1 MDDTKAERN
10 KLKRKTG
17 RNILTVAGDFNSPDI
32 DWQTLTTTNKRYP
45 SRVNQTYL
53 DIVADND
60 LEQMVDFPT
69 RKDKTTLDIILT
81 SHPSFKVRCKP
92 LPSVGNSDHD
102 IVLYDT
108 ALAPHR
114 SRPPRR
120 KIFLWKKA
128 DVEGMR
134 QDVKEFANT
143 YQYPDPSTPNALEQ
157 MWSDIKQMLSET
169 VEKRVPSKTSAA
181 RHTNPWITTS
191 IRRAIRRKQRAHKK
205 ARMTGKKKDVDRY
218 RRIQAQTRYEVR
230 QASRKYLEDV
240 SEDYRTNSKRFW
252 SYVKSK
258 KQEADG
264 VAPLKDKQGFLRSNS
279 QNKAE
284 ILGDQ
289 FRSVFTEEDTTSIPD
304 KGPSPYPDILP
315 IRVSE
320 AGHAPKSQN
329 NQPVDCGD
337 STEEEEEEE
346 EEEVDVV
353 LLDFSKAFDKVPH
366 QRLLRKLHHYGVRNN
381 TLGWIQLFLSVRIQQ
396 VVLKGEHS
404 SPSPVLSGVPQGT
417 VLGPLLFLTYIN
429 DLPDVVKDSNTR
441 LFADD
446 ALLYRNVCS
455 AKEQSL
461 LQADLDRLA
470 EWENTWQMSFNA
482 GKCNTLHVSPGRDL
496 SFRSAYTL
504 HEQTLVAVS
513 SAKYLGVSMA
523 KDLSW
528 TKHVEMVA
536 ANGNRTVGFL
546 RRNLKD
552 CTTEVRKATYTTMVR
567 PTLEYASTVWDPHTR
582 QDIDLLEKV
591 QKRAARFACNCYFE
605 RAPGTVT
612 DLLRKLQWDSLET
625 RRHHNRLGMLYRIEN
640 GLVDIPPSTLYRP
653 SHSRTSGRNST
664 AIFQEH
670 SKHPALHN
678 SFVPR
683 TVREWNKL
691 STETTTA
698 SSVVILLSRLRSSS
712 SDLQPPKA
720 GY

>member
-1 MDDTKAERN
+1 
-10 KLKRKTG
+10 
-17 RNILTVAGDFNSPDI
+17 
-32 DWQTLTTTNKRYP
+32 
-45 SRVNQTYL
+45 
-53 DIVADND
+53 
-60 LEQMVDFPT
+60 
-69 RKDKTTLDIILT
+69 
-81 SHPSFKVRCKP
+81 
-92 LPSVGNSDHD
+92 
-102 IVLYDT
+102 
-108 ALAPHR
+108 
-114 SRPPRR
+114 
-120 KIFLWKKA
+120 
-128 DVEGMR
+128 
-134 QDVKEFANT
+134 
-143 YQYPDPSTPNALEQ
+143 
-157 MWSDIKQMLSET
+157 MWSDIKQTLSET

-230 QASRKYLEDV
+230 QASRKYMEDVV

-289 FRSVFTEEDTTSIPD
+289 FRSVFTEEDTTSIPH
-304 KGPSPYPDILP
+304 KGPSPYPDMPP

-320 AGHAPKSQN
+320 AGVKKLLLNLQPCKATGPDNISAFVLKTTAQELSPLLTKLFQLSLDTEQVPSDWKQANIVPIFKKGDRNLPANYRPVSLTSITCKVLEHIVHSTIMDFFDRHQVLTDSQHGFRQRRSCETQLIITN
-329 NQPVDCGD
+329 HDIAKRLSMGAQ
-337 STEEEEEEE
+337 
-346 EEEVDVV
+346 VDVV

-381 TLGWIQLFLSVRIQQ
+381 TLGWIQSFLSGRIQQ
-396 VVLKGEHS
+396 VVLEGEHS

-504 HEQTLVAVS
+504 HEQTLEAVS

-523 KDLSW
+523 KDLTW

-536 ANGNRTVGFL
+536 AKGNRTVGFL

-698 SSVVILLSRLRSSS
+698 PSVVIFLSRLRCSS

>member
-1 MDDTKAERN
+1 MDFFDRHQV
-10 KLKRKTG
+10 
-17 RNILTVAGDFNSPDI
+17 LTDSQHGFRQRRSCETQLI
-32 DWQTLTTTNKRYP
+32 ITN
-45 SRVNQTYL
+45 
-53 DIVADND
+53 
-60 LEQMVDFPT
+60 
-69 RKDKTTLDIILT
+69 
-81 SHPSFKVRCKP
+81 
-92 LPSVGNSDHD
+92 HD
-102 IVLYDT
+102 I
-108 ALAPHR
+108 AKR
-114 SRPPRR
+114 
-120 KIFLWKKA
+120 
-128 DVEGMR
+128 
-134 QDVKEFANT
+134 
-143 YQYPDPSTPNALEQ
+143 
-157 MWSDIKQMLSET
+157 LS
-169 VEKRVPSKTSAA
+169 K
-181 RHTNPWITTS
+181 
-191 IRRAIRRKQRAHKK
+191 
-205 ARMTGKKKDVDRY
+205 G
-218 RRIQAQTRYEVR
+218 AQ
-230 QASRKYLEDV
+230 
-240 SEDYRTNSKRFW
+240 
-252 SYVKSK
+252 
-258 KQEADG
+258 
-264 VAPLKDKQGFLRSNS
+264 
-279 QNKAE
+279 
-284 ILGDQ
+284 
-289 FRSVFTEEDTTSIPD
+289 
-304 KGPSPYPDILP
+304 
-315 IRVSE
+315 
-320 AGHAPKSQN
+320 
-329 NQPVDCGD
+329 
-337 STEEEEEEE
+337 
-346 EEEVDVV
+346 VDVV

-381 TLGWIQLFLSVRIQQ
+381 TIGWIQSFLSGRIQQ
-396 VVLKGEHS
+396 VVLEGEHS

-417 VLGPLLFLTYIN
+417 VLGLLLFLTYIN

-504 HEQTLVAVS
+504 HEQTLEAVS
-513 SAKYLGVSMA
+513 SAKYLGVSMT

-536 ANGNRTVGFL
+536 AKGNRTVGFL

-698 SSVVILLSRLRSSS
+698 PSVVIFLSRLRCSS

>member
-1 MDDTKAERN
+1 MDDTKAEMN

-120 KIFLWKKA
+120 KIFLWKKS

-191 IRRAIRRKQRAHKK
+191 IRRAITRKQRAHKK
-205 ARMTGKKKDVDRY
+205 ARMTGKKKDVDRLSKG
-218 RRIQAQTRYEVR
+218 AQ
-230 QASRKYLEDV
+230 
-240 SEDYRTNSKRFW
+240 
-252 SYVKSK
+252 
-258 KQEADG
+258 
-264 VAPLKDKQGFLRSNS
+264 
-279 QNKAE
+279 
-284 ILGDQ
+284 
-289 FRSVFTEEDTTSIPD
+289 
-304 KGPSPYPDILP
+304 
-315 IRVSE
+315 
-320 AGHAPKSQN
+320 
-329 NQPVDCGD
+329 
-337 STEEEEEEE
+337 
-346 EEEVDVV
+346 VDVV

-381 TLGWIQLFLSVRIQQ
+381 TLGWIQSFLSGRIQQ
-396 VVLKGEHS
+396 VVLEGEHS

-455 AKEQSL
+455 AKEKSL

-504 HEQTLVAVS
+504 HEQTLEAVS
-513 SAKYLGVSMA
+513 SAKYLGVSMT

-536 ANGNRTVGFL
+536 AKGNRTVGFL

-612 DLLRKLQWDSLET
+612 NLLRKLQWDSLET

-664 AIFQEH
+664 VIFQEH

-698 SSVVILLSRLRSSS
+698 PSVVIFLSCMRCSS

-720 GY
+720 DY

>member
-1 MDDTKAERN
+1 
-10 KLKRKTG
+10 L
-17 RNILTVAGDFNSPDI
+17 IV
-32 DWQTLTTTNKRYP
+32 TN
-45 SRVNQTYL
+45 
-53 DIVADND
+53 
-60 LEQMVDFPT
+60 
-69 RKDKTTLDIILT
+69 
-81 SHPSFKVRCKP
+81 
-92 LPSVGNSDHD
+92 HD
-102 IVLYDT
+102 I
-108 ALAPHR
+108 A
-114 SRPPRR
+114 
-120 KIFLWKKA
+120 
-128 DVEGMR
+128 
-134 QDVKEFANT
+134 
-143 YQYPDPSTPNALEQ
+143 
-157 MWSDIKQMLSET
+157 
-169 VEKRVPSKTSAA
+169 KRLCK
-181 RHTNPWITTS
+181 
-191 IRRAIRRKQRAHKK
+191 
-205 ARMTGKKKDVDRY
+205 G
-218 RRIQAQTRYEVR
+218 AQ
-230 QASRKYLEDV
+230 
-240 SEDYRTNSKRFW
+240 
-252 SYVKSK
+252 
-258 KQEADG
+258 
-264 VAPLKDKQGFLRSNS
+264 
-279 QNKAE
+279 
-284 ILGDQ
+284 
-289 FRSVFTEEDTTSIPD
+289 
-304 KGPSPYPDILP
+304 
-315 IRVSE
+315 
-320 AGHAPKSQN
+320 
-329 NQPVDCGD
+329 
-337 STEEEEEEE
+337 
-346 EEEVDVV
+346 VDVV

-381 TLGWIQLFLSVRIQQ
+381 TLGWIQSFLSGRIQQ
-396 VVLKGEHS
+396 VVLEGEHS

-429 DLPDVVKDSNTR
+429 DLPDVVKESITR

-504 HEQTLVAVS
+504 HGQTLEAVS

-536 ANGNRTVGFL
+536 AKGNRTVGFL

-653 SHSRTSGRNST
+653 AHSRTRGRNST

-691 STETTTA
+691 STETTSA
-698 SSVVILLSRLRSSS
+698 PSVVTFFSRLRCSS

>member
-1 MDDTKAERN
+1 MSETESSDCVELLSATIKVREGKKMTIAAYYRPPNRTDQKYMDDTKAEMN

-53 DIVADND
+53 DIAADND
-60 LEQMVDFPT
+60 LEQIVDFPT

-81 SHPSFKVRCKP
+81 SRPSFKVRCKP

-128 DVEGMR
+128 DVEGMH

-169 VEKRVPSKTSAA
+169 VEKRVPSKTSAS

-191 IRRAIRRKQRAHKK
+191 IRRAIRRKQ
-205 ARMTGKKKDVDRY
+205 Y

-230 QASRKYLEDV
+230 QASRKYLEDVV

-304 KGPSPYPDILP
+304 KGPSPYPDMPP
-315 IRVSE
+315 IR
-320 AGHAPKSQN
+320 
-329 NQPVDCGD
+329 
-337 STEEEEEEE
+337 
-346 EEEVDVV
+346 
-353 LLDFSKAFDKVPH
+353 
-366 QRLLRKLHHYGVRNN
+366 
-381 TLGWIQLFLSVRIQQ
+381 
-396 VVLKGEHS
+396 
-404 SPSPVLSGVPQGT
+404 
-417 VLGPLLFLTYIN
+417 
-429 DLPDVVKDSNTR
+429 DSNTR

-504 HEQTLVAVS
+504 HEQTLEAVS
-513 SAKYLGVSMA
+513 SAKYLGVSMT

-536 ANGNRTVGFL
+536 AKGNRTVGFL

-552 CTTEVRKATYTTMVR
+552 CTTEVRKATYMTMVR

-612 DLLRKLQWDSLET
+612 DLLRKLQWDSLEI

-698 SSVVILLSRLRSSS
+698 PSVVIFLSRLRCSS

>member
-1 MDDTKAERN
+1 
-10 KLKRKTG
+10 
-17 RNILTVAGDFNSPDI
+17 
-32 DWQTLTTTNKRYP
+32 
-45 SRVNQTYL
+45 
-53 DIVADND
+53 
-60 LEQMVDFPT
+60 MVDFPT

-92 LPSVGNSDHD
+92 LPSVGNSGHD

-114 SRPPRR
+114 SRPPRQ

-143 YQYPDPSTPNALEQ
+143 YQYPDLSTPNALEQ

-191 IRRAIRRKQRAHKK
+191 ICRAIRRKQRAHKK
-205 ARMTGKKKDVDRY
+205 ARMAGKKKDVDRH
-218 RRIQAQTRYEVR
+218 RGIQAQTRHEIR
-230 QASRKYLEDV
+230 QASRKYLEDVV

-284 ILGDQ
+284 ILG
-289 FRSVFTEEDTTSIPD
+289 SA
-304 KGPSPYPDILP
+304 
-315 IRVSE
+315 RVR
-320 AGHAPKSQN
+320 KLF
-329 NQPVDCGD
+329 
-337 STEEEEEEE
+337 
-346 EEEVDVV
+346 VV

-381 TLGWIQLFLSVRIQQ
+381 TLGWIQSFLSGRIQQ
-396 VVLKGEHS
+396 VVLEGEHS

-461 LQADLDRLA
+461 LQADLA

-482 GKCNTLHVSPGRDL
+482 GKCNTLHVSPGRGL

-504 HEQTLVAVS
+504 HEQTLEAVS

-528 TKHVEMVA
+528 TKHVELVA
-536 ANGNRTVGFL
+536 AKGNRTVGFL

-567 PTLEYASTVWDPHTR
+567 PTLEYASTVLDPHTR

-625 RRHHNRLGMLYRIEN
+625 RRHHNRLLMLYRIEN

-653 SHSRTSGRNST
+653 SHSRTRGRNST

-698 SSVVILLSRLRSSS
+698 PSVVIFLSRLRCSS
-712 SDLQPPKA
+712 SDLQTPRLATSDYTSIVYNFNHVLHIEAIQPA
-720 GY
+720 GKLSHRQQSFQRQIGQAL